1 MICIFE
7 LISLVVINPQK
18 KRVSCRIDFLLPK
31 LRSSAN
37 QTATHCR
44 HCNLRIQRRFDLHLN
59 ENENILIAYYSKQTE
74 VYCKEIL
81 YSSEFHAKGDHNKR
95 LTEEMK
101 KNNTGNPKSVLEF
114 NMCLVLL
121 PMQ

>member
-1 MICIFE
+1 M
-7 LISLVVINPQK
+7 P
-18 KRVSCRIDFLLPK
+18 
-31 LRSSAN
+31 N
-37 QTATHCR
+37 QTVTHCP

-81 YSSEFHAKGDHNKR
+81 YSSEFHTKGGQNKI

-101 KNNTGNPKSVLEF
+101 KNNTGNPKLVLEF
-114 NMCLVLL
+114 NMRLVLL
-121 PMQ
+121 QMQ

>member
-1 MICIFE
+1 M
-7 LISLVVINPQK
+7 P
-18 KRVSCRIDFLLPK
+18 
-31 LRSSAN
+31 N
-37 QTATHCR
+37 QIVTHCR
-44 HCNLRIQRRFDLHLN
+44 HCNLNIQRRFDLHLN

-81 YSSEFHAKGDHNKR
+81 YSSEFHEKGDHYKR